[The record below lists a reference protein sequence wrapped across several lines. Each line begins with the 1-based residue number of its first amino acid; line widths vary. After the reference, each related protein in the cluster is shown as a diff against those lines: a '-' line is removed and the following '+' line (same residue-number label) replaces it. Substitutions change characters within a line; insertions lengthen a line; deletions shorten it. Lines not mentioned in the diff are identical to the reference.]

1 MTRVGLLALML
12 LLCSPSQTFAE
23 WQLRPFIGATFG
35 GGTTF
40 VDLAGA
46 AGSPKV
52 VFGVN
57 GALRGNIFGV
67 DVDFGRAPGFF
78 QSGDQSLV
86 SGSSATTLTSNVV
99 IGPPRRL
106 TEYTL
111 GPYFVVGAG
120 LVHVHIDDVSDIF
133 PVSRTLPV
141 MSIGGGA
148 NGFLSDRIG
157 VSWDLRYFRSLGAPE
172 GRGVSIGQE
181 KLSFWRASMALVIRR

>member
-1 MTRVGLLALML
+1 ML
-12 LLCSPSQTFAE
+12 VLCSPSTMFAE

-52 VFGVN
+52 VIGVN
-57 GALRGNIFGV
+57 GVLRGNIFGV

-86 SGSSATTLTSNVV
+86 SGSSATTLTSNVI

-111 GPYFVVGAG
+111 GPYFAVGAG
-120 LVHVHIDDVSDIF
+120 LMHVRIDDFSGIF
-133 PVSRTLPV
+133 PISRTLPA

-157 VSWDLRYFRSLGAPE
+157 ISWDLRYFRSLGNQDVL
-172 GRGVSIGQE
+172 RGVSLGQE
-181 KLSFWRASMALVIRR
+181 ELSFWRASMALVIRH